1 MVDQSEFGE
10 NKSFKRFSEKTL
22 VAVWRESG
30 TLLFVVGLRG
40 EVVRQEVDED
50 GCVSWKGEMG

>member
-10 NKSFKRFSEKTL
+10 NKNFKRFSGKTL

-30 TLLFVVGLRG
+30 TLLFAVGVIRL
-40 EVVRQEVDED
+40 VD
-50 GCVSWKGEMG
+50 VKLVTEMEEEAG